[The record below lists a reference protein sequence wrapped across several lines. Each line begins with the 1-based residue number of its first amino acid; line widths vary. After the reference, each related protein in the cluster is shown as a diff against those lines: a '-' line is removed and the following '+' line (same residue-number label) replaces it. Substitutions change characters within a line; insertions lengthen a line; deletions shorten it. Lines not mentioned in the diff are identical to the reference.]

1 MSDPSPTTHRFD
13 VSNNRRVRLRIGAAA
28 MGLRIVVFAYVVLY
42 GNAIA
47 APMEYAVDGVAVG
60 TQLNFDSASY
70 REYKCSPSDQF
81 DGLTWCQKTR
91 SDKERRRSY
100 IAAYSLLHSRDGN
113 ILYINRTQEPAFL
126 NPKEVEVNIQR
137 YSRKIGESPR
147 IMKMP
152 HRGSLPDGLIAVWG
166 KITLEPLD
174 QESIKTL
181 ADGKNPRKGFLID
194 YLRDFTRSA
203 KQGLPIYRI
212 DGGPGFIWAA
222 SFDQKERGTLRL
234 AAVELSG
241 FSPASDPAPVL
252 VETTAQT
259 PASDPAPVLV
269 ETTAQTP
276 ASDPAPVLVETTAQ
290 TPASDPAPVVVQATA
305 QTDQEQLPSELSQTV
320 ENLRADLAISIN
332 KIAELEKAKAEA
344 ERAAEQA
351 EQAKLDAENAK
362 QEVERARI
370 AERMTS
376 NALVAQVRAD
386 KVAAGAKSG
395 RWENAL
401 YGSIGGLIVVL
412 TALAIGF
419 LMNRHKASVWKQP
432 VWKLGTKPIETSP
445 HCQKSEAA
453 LEPSALSPEIAIATN
468 AAGWGDMIRK
478 TISCALAGL
487 LTVVSA
493 VAFLS
498 GLLGYWEP
506 SSVVV
511 LSLIF
516 GFTIGVMWLGSE
528 VVGDFPER
536 TMSPY
541 MGSMASATKVH
552 VESDHCDTK
561 SAARKPTQ
569 EGGSHRLATTPG

>member
-28 MGLRIVVFAYVVLY
+28 MGAGIVVFAYVVLY

-100 IAAYSLLHSRDGN
+100 VAAYSLLHSRDGD
-113 ILYINRTQEPAFL
+113 ILYINRTQKPAFL

-212 DGGPGFIWAA
+212 NGGPGFIWAA

-241 FSPASDPAPVL
+241 FSPS
-252 VETTAQT
+252 
-259 PASDPAPVLV
+259 
-269 ETTAQTP
+269 
-276 ASDPAPVLVETTAQ
+276 
-290 TPASDPAPVVVQATA
+290 SDPAPVVVETTGQTPPSDSAPVVVETTGQTPPSDPAPIVVEATV
-305 QTDQEQLPSELSQTV
+305 QTDQEQLLPSELSQTV

-332 KIAELEKAKAEA
+332 KIAELEKAKADA

-395 RWENAL
+395 PWENAL

-419 LMNRHKASVWKQP
+419 LMNRHKASIWKQP
-432 VWKLGTKPIETSP
+432 VWKLGTKPIKTSP
-445 HCQKSEAA
+445 HCQKSEGA

-478 TISCALAGL
+478 TISCALSGL

-528 VVGDFPER
+528 VVGDIPER

-541 MGSMASATKVH
+541 MGPMASATKVH

-561 SAARKPTQ
+561 SQARKPTQ

>member
-1 MSDPSPTTHRFD
+1 M
-13 VSNNRRVRLRIGAAA
+13 GA
-28 MGLRIVVFAYVVLY
+28 GIVVFAYVVLY

-241 FSPASDPAPVL
+241 FSPASNPAPVL

-269 ETTAQTP
+269 ETTAQIP
-276 ASDPAPVLVETTAQ
+276 ASDPAPVLVQTTAQ

-432 VWKLGTKPIETSP
+432 VWKLGTKPIEASP
-445 HCQKSEAA
+445 HSQKSEAA

-478 TISCALAGL
+478 TISCALSGL

-541 MGSMASATKVH
+541 MGPMASATKVH

-569 EGGSHRLATTPG
+569 EGGSHCLATTPG

>member
-1 MSDPSPTTHRFD
+1 QRRMLFRGRSGGAMSYPSPTTRRFD

-28 MGLRIVVFAYVVLY
+28 MGAGIVVFACVVLC

-47 APMEYAVDGVAVG
+47 APTEYAVDGLAVG

-113 ILYINRTQEPAFL
+113 ILYINRTQEPAFF

-234 AAVELSG
+234 AAVDVSG
-241 FSPASDPAPVL
+241 IALPPDSIPVV

-259 PASDPAPVLV
+259 PPSDPAPVVV

-276 ASDPAPVLVETTAQ
+276 PSDPAPVVVETTAQ
-290 TPASDPAPVVVQATA
+290 TPPSDPPPVVVEPPAQTPPADPAPIVVEATV

-351 EQAKLDAENAK
+351 EQAKLAAEKAK

-370 AERMTS
+370 A
-376 NALVAQVRAD
+376 
-386 KVAAGAKSG
+386 
-395 RWENAL
+395 
-401 YGSIGGLIVVL
+401 
-412 TALAIGF
+412 
-419 LMNRHKASVWKQP
+419 
-432 VWKLGTKPIETSP
+432 
-445 HCQKSEAA
+445 
-453 LEPSALSPEIAIATN
+453 
-468 AAGWGDMIRK
+468 
-478 TISCALAGL
+478 
-487 LTVVSA
+487 
-493 VAFLS
+493 
-498 GLLGYWEP
+498 
-506 SSVVV
+506 
-511 LSLIF
+511 
-516 GFTIGVMWLGSE
+516 
-528 VVGDFPER
+528 
-536 TMSPY
+536 
-541 MGSMASATKVH
+541 
-552 VESDHCDTK
+552 
-561 SAARKPTQ
+561 
-569 EGGSHRLATTPG
+569 